1 MSTLEKT
8 IILLREMP
16 EQSLESLYNFIR
28 SILVQQNAE
37 AKQSVKPNDI
47 SKSMEGFDV
56 LQSFAG
62 TLPADF
68 EDCLHDECAVQ
79 NSADYIITRNT
90 DDFANS
96 NIPAV
101 TPADFL
107 KKHIS

>member
-28 SILVQQNAE
+28 SILVQQNVE
-37 AKQSVKPNDI
+37 TRQSVKLDDI
-47 SKSMEGFDV
+47 SKSMEGFNI

-68 EDCLHDECAVQ
+68 
-79 NSADYIITRNT
+79 DYEKELEEMREEKYARFN
-90 DDFANS
+90 
-96 NIPAV
+96 
-101 TPADFL
+101 
-107 KKHIS
+107 

>member
-28 SILVQQNAE
+28 SILVQQNVE
-37 AKQSVKPNDI
+37 TMQSVKLDDI
-47 SKSMEGFDV
+47 SKSMEGFNV

-68 EDCLHDECAVQ
+68 
-79 NSADYIITRNT
+79 DYEKELEEMREEKYARFN
-90 DDFANS
+90 
-96 NIPAV
+96 
-101 TPADFL
+101 
-107 KKHIS
+107 